1 MHRKGS
7 LLFGYT
13 QLSAG
18 LKQKYM
24 TCKVITDEE
33 DEKFC
38 VCGAYADGYD
48 YKPITISFEKSLSK
62 GGDIMYYII
71 VSYYGMKKENLYDDE
86 I

>member
-1 MHRKGS
+1 
-7 LLFGYT
+7 
-13 QLSAG
+13 
-18 LKQKYM
+18 M

-71 VSYYGMKKENLYDDE
+71 VSLLWYEKRKSL
-86 I
+86 